1 MPTTYW
7 AAIIGPGDETHA
19 HRVVGDDPIDA
30 AGTFARSVIE
40 DTEGE
45 WHRGGVIVWEEHA
58 GIETGLVFDVS
69 ASIVPCEDDGSDE
82 GEVSCKVE
90 VVGRY

>member
-7 AAIIGPGDETHA
+7 AAISVPGAETHA
-19 HRVVGDDPIDA
+19 HRVVGDDPIEA

-45 WHRGGVIVWEEHA
+45 WHRGGIIVWEEH
-58 GIETGLVFDVS
+58 GSIESGLVFDII
-69 ASIVPCEDDGSDE
+69 ASIVPCEDEGAE
-82 GEVSCKVE
+82 QGEVSCKVE
-90 VVGRY
+90 VIGRY